1 MLVQFSTMNDA
12 THIQDAADFAAATH
26 VLRSRTIPAAFLMK
40 SRILGAVLNTTF
52 LRGND
57 WEFIPDPDGHFR
69 PWQDCLWLRK
79 SFHLDDRK
87 FIVHLATSGFV
98 EPVPN
103 ERTMRFVKNDQFER
117 FGEEFKPDRIE
128 SMFHTDDD
136 ALVFLRTI
144 RFLAEDNGLVPCD
157 LGNDVPDAL
166 VAELEEELDANIRD
180 YWFYSLPPHLDHW
193 TALADDLQFLTKGLN
208 VEVPGAVLMPS
219 EFVKQLEIVNA
230 LIFKGYRNQGEG
242 AGRLIAERLLVRL
255 VRVAAERGYAPDA
268 EAELLEFPDGI
279 ALAHF
284 LRFWFDGAPHD
295 GAAAHLLAYVLER
308 ACSDLAVPCN
318 SVSWRCIS
326 ACLADFGFRKEAVLA
341 AERAIAAPDA
351 DNLCAQFLWNA
362 ILDFLHGIP
371 EDDINDEGKR
381 LDLGWLIQILF
392 SRESVLG
399 GFDHFNALLGLAMAA
414 NGNDSASALGIIEKD
429 FNRKRQ
435 GDGTEEKP
443 PMRTYPLNVRC
454 PLAWQALFVIDA
466 GLPVAIKRALAN
478 FPEPLL
484 SRHWGR
490 FDIPERTIAG
500 LSDAEFRY
508 SVTAP
513 PVMEDETE
521 GALIDVSWTQ
531 HAKPVPPSDKWHYL
545 KCAQAALGP
554 NGVMIAH
561 KLYAYREDDAEIEML
576 WAYGAR
582 RPDAPDDDCGFQ
594 RFIPL
599 AKPRRT
605 NAVVTVWEMLPYA
618 DGCLGEVRFRID
630 GGRSLYAMMPYFCV
644 DRDLILRG
652 EPVPSYIYGLGV
664 VMEHAKEGEK
674 AKTPDGD
681 EIDLFKSHYFYA
693 LPNEEALCVCRFHG
707 EVKAVRTVR
716 VAANGEALCVNLDVG
731 GNLPSPLP
739 VYTKEKTVKDGPIRV
754 GDILDGVFC
763 LQIDCFPPD
772 ANAKAWRAAH
782 LDGAGEEPPE
792 ESDHQYPIAIRKRN
806 TDDGTGKCG
815 ELPSLNYVRMALERL
830 EASYGCTAAVCL
842 APNPEG
848 ADIAAQVHGL
858 ALKYHVVAI
867 NDSVKETPSWDWNP
881 NKVMPLFIRVSDDGT
896 LYRIDYLNFP
906 LTEKPIESHST
917 PFSWLC
923 ETSRESIRYFLA
935 EGITNIWGY
944 DLENIVELSTE
955 YGPEFLDEVLD
966 KLEALGENVNGLAHQ
981 SDKEGFCSVMLNRNN
996 EKICEIFAKHGVDL
1010 GFERATPDPSSDIYE
1025 LVTER
1030 KTIERM
1036 ERVARKW
1043 HEGQLRKDGKT
1054 PYIEHPKA
1062 VAELVAKWGFE
1073 PECDGW
1079 VVAVAW
1085 GHDLIEETPPD
1096 KREEVEEDILASV
1109 SGLLGE
1115 REKVMDAIRLLSRD
1129 KTVFPVKADYI
1140 RHVAETASQP
1150 VLAVKIAD
1158 RICNTRDF
1166 LKLEGAGI
1174 EKARRY
1180 FEEGLPLFDHLG
1192 KTEYSSQLLSD
1203 GVEERIRAEIRE
1215 VSGELME

>member
-1 MLVQFSTMNDA
+1 MNDA

-26 VLRSRTIPAAFLMK
+26 VLRSLTIPAAFLMK

-79 SFHLDDRK
+79 SFHLDDRE

-166 VAELEEELDANIRD
+166 IAELEEELDANIRD

-219 EFVKQLEIVNA
+219 KFVKQLEIVNA
-230 LIFKGYRNQGEG
+230 LIFNGYRNQGEG

-255 VRVAAERGYAPDA
+255 VRVVAERGYAPDA
-268 EAELLEFPDGI
+268 EAELLEFPDGM

-326 ACLADFGFRKEAVLA
+326 ACFADFGFRKEAVLA

-371 EDDINDEGKR
+371 EDDINDEGRR
-381 LDLGWLIQILF
+381 LNLGWLIQILF
-392 SRESVLG
+392 SHESALG
-399 GFDHFNALLGLAMAA
+399 EFDHFNALLGLAMAA
-414 NGNDSASALGIIEKD
+414 NGNDCATALGIIEKEFD
-429 FNRKRQ
+429 RKRQ

-443 PMRTYPLNVRC
+443 RMHSHPLNVRC
-454 PLAWQALFVIDA
+454 PLAWQALFAIDA
-466 GLPVAIKRALAN
+466 GLPVAVKRALAI
-478 FPEPLL
+478 FPKPLL

-490 FDIPERTIAG
+490 FDIPERTIVG

-508 SVTAP
+508 SVTSP
-513 PVMEDETE
+513 PVMEDGED
-521 GALIDVSWTQ
+521 GALIDISWTQ
-531 HAKPVPPSDKWHYL
+531 YAKPVPPSGKWHYL
-545 KCAQAALGP
+545 HCPQAALGP
-554 NGVMIAH
+554 DGVMIAH
-561 KLYAYREDDAEIEML
+561 KLFSYREDDSEIVML
-576 WAYGAR
+576 WARGAHS
-582 RPDAPDDDCGFQ
+582 PDNPQDNRGFQ

-599 AKPRRT
+599 AKPNLT
-605 NAVVTVWEMLPYA
+605 NAVVSVWEMLPYA
-618 DGCLGEVRFRID
+618 DGCLGEVRFRIGD
-630 GGRSLYAMMPYFCV
+630 DASLYAMMPYFCI
-644 DRDLILRG
+644 DRDLIFRG
-652 EPVPSYIYGLGV
+652 EPVPSYIYGLGIAV
-664 VMEHAKEGEK
+664 EHAKEGEK
-674 AKTPDGD
+674 AQTPDGD
-681 EIDLFKSHYFYA
+681 EIDLYRSHYFYA
-693 LPNEEALCVCRFHG
+693 LPDDGTMCVCKFHG
-707 EVKAVRTVR
+707 EIKAVRTVK
-716 VAANGEALCVNLDVG
+716 VAANGEALCVDLDVG
-731 GNLPSPLP
+731 KKLPFLLPL
-739 VYTKEKTVKDGPIRV
+739 YTKAENVKDGPVHV
-754 GDILDGVFC
+754 GDFLDGLFS

-772 ANAKAWRAAH
+772 ANAKAWLAAH
-782 LDGAGEEPPE
+782 PDGAGEEPPE
-792 ESDHQYPIAIRKRN
+792 ETGHHYPVSIRKRN
-806 TDDGTGKCG
+806 ADGERANKG
-815 ELPSLNYVRMALERL
+815 ELPPLDYVRMALERL
-830 EASYGCTAAVCL
+830 EASYGCTAAVRL
-842 APNPEG
+842 EPNPEG
-848 ADIAAQVHGL
+848 ADIAARVHGL

-867 NDSVKETPSWDWNP
+867 DDSVKESPRWDWKP
-881 NKVMPLFIRVSDDGT
+881 GELMPLFVRVSDAGT
-896 LYRIDYLNFP
+896 QYRIDYLNFP
-906 LTEKPIESHST
+906 LTERPVKSRST
-917 PFSWLC
+917 PFSWLG
-923 ETSRESIRYFLA
+923 EISRESIRYFLA
-935 EGITNIWGY
+935 EGITDIRGY
-944 DLENIVELSTE
+944 DLENIVEFSAD
-955 YGPEFLDEVLD
+955 YGPDFLDEVLE
-966 KLEALGENVNGLAHQ
+966 KLEALGENVNWLAHQ
-981 SDKEGFCSVMLNRNN
+981 SDKEGFCAVMLNRDN
-996 EKICEIFAKHGVDL
+996 EEICEIFAKHGVDL
-1010 GFERATPDPSSDIYE
+1010 GFERSTPDPSSDIYE

-1030 KTIERM
+1030 KTIENM

-1096 KREEVEEDILASV
+1096 KREEVEEDIFASV
-1109 SGLLGE
+1109 SGLVGE
-1115 REKVMDAIRLLSRD
+1115 REKVIDAIHLLSRD

-1158 RICNTRDF
+1158 RISNTRDF

-1192 KTEYSSQLLSD
+1192 KTKYTSQLLPD
-1203 GVEERIRAEIRE
+1203 GVEERIRAEIATVRRE
-1215 VSGELME
+1215 LEGIQCIK